1 MVVASLKSLLHKG
14 QVMHATIVS
23 LLTLTT
29 WFAISQRSSLSIYLS
44 LSLTPTCS
52 HTACQH
58 HKRAHRIYVHF
69 SKFSCIKHNLE
80 ARITKQ
86 IPWQTKK
93 LMHRDRE
100 LQTQRVETAIRL
112 LIGGEKQSWWVRPWE
127 YEMGRWDL
135 WGFNVGFVG
144 FGERERVWVID
155 LNRWE
160 GEAFLRRIKHEPR
173 VAFLVLFSFVF
184 NLTLLFLFFLVWVCK
199 CREWFSWDMLQW
211 G

>member
-58 HKRAHRIYVHF
+58 HTHAHRIYVHF

-86 IPWQTKK
+86 IAWQTKK
-93 LMHRDRE
+93 LMHRERE
-100 LQTQRVETAIRL
+100 LHTQRVETAIRM
-112 LIGGEKQSWWVRPWE
+112 LIGGEKQSWWVSELENTKWVGE
-127 YEMGRWDL
+127 ICEDSTWVLLDL
-135 WGFNVGFVG
+135 
-144 FGERERVWVID
+144 EREREFGWLIWID
-155 LNRWE
+155 ER
-160 GEAFLRRIKHEPR
+160 GR
-173 VAFLVLFSFVF
+173 
-184 NLTLLFLFFLVWVCK
+184 LFFV
-199 CREWFSWDMLQW
+199 E
-211 G
+211 